1 MQAASFVTRSLRD
14 LRLARTL
21 AAALNAVEP
30 YQLVSNYLIKHRLP
44 SHRRLFILGMGK
56 AAEGMTRAVA
66 SQQHPSSALVITK
79 QATSPGLSP
88 SAEERRLANGL
99 PQQAS
104 MTVME
109 AGHPVPD
116 TRSLA
121 AGRAV
126 IQFISNLE
134 SDDLLLCLISG
145 GGSSLV
151 AAPVP
156 GVSLHDLQAM
166 TLALL
171 RSGANI
177 EEVNVIRRRLDLLKA
192 GGLAAST
199 RASILSLILSD
210 VVGDRLEAIASGPTT
225 AEPAKSSSALSI
237 LQKYQIRASE
247 SVLAAVRQSRA
258 GHDPTIFGRVRNF
271 VVGNNETAVRAAA
284 RQAQVEGFQAEVV
297 TTNLQGEARA
307 AGQQLA
313 AILRDA
319 AASKG
324 RPFCM
329 LAGGETSVTLGTA
342 GKGGRNQELALAAV
356 DLLDGQQNVYF
367 VALATD
373 GEDGPTDAAGA
384 VVTGETRQRGSE
396 MGMVA
401 SDYLGRHDAYP
412 YFDALGDLLRP
423 GYTGT
428 NVNDLMLLVGL

>member
-14 LRLARTL
+14 LRLSRTL

-30 YQLVSNYLIKHRLP
+30 YQLVSNYLIEHRLP

-66 SQQHPSSALVITK
+66 SQEHPSGALVITK
-79 QATSPGLSP
+79 QATAPGLSP
-88 SAEERRLANGL
+88 SAEDRRLANDL
-99 PQQAS
+99 SQQAS
-104 MTVME
+104 ITVME

-116 TRSLA
+116 SRSLA

-156 GVSLHDLQAM
+156 GVSLHDLQA
-166 TLALL
+166 TTRALL

-177 EEVNVIRRRLDLLKA
+177 EVVNVIRRRLDLLKA

-225 AEPAKSSSALSI
+225 AEPATPTSALSI
-237 LQKYQIRASE
+237 LQKYKIRASE
-247 SVLAAVRQSRA
+247 SILAAVGQSRA
-258 GHDPTIFGRVRNF
+258 EQDPIVFGRVRNI
-271 VVGNNETAVRAAA
+271 VVGNNQTAVRAAA
-284 RQAQVEGFQAEVV
+284 QQAQVEGFQTEIV
-297 TTNLQGEARA
+297 TTNLQGEAFA

-313 AILRDA
+313 GILRDA
-319 AASKG
+319 AGSKE

-329 LAGGETSVTLGTA
+329 LAGGETSVTLDTA

-356 DLLDGQQNVYF
+356 DPLDGQQNVYF

-384 VVTGETRQRGSE
+384 VVTGETRQRGSQG
-396 MGMVA
+396 GMVA
-401 SDYLGRHDAYP
+401 SDYLDRHDAYP
-412 YFDALGDLLRP
+412 FFDALGDLLRP

-428 NVNDLMLLVGL
+428 NVNDLMLIAGL